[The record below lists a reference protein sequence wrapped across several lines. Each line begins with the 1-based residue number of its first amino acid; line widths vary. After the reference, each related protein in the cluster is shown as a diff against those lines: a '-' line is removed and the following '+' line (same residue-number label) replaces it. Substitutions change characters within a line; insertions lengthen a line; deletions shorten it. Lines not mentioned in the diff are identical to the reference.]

1 MSAGKTAL
9 IASFTLA
16 LIASTPSIKPLRATS
31 AAQTTSSGPSNTGNR
46 LLCGRYSLSFSADVI
61 PVGKI
66 AGAGVIAAD
75 CHGNFTDGDETITD
89 LSGTVC
95 SGKLA
100 GNYSLS
106 SSGLGTAS
114 LSFLP
119 ANPTT
124 ACPIVVFTETLVVGE
139 NGGIVKAVNT
149 GGGEVTTQ
157 EEWILQH

>member
-1 MSAGKTAL
+1 MSAGKTTL
-9 IASFTLA
+9 IASLTLA
-16 LIASTPSIKPLRATS
+16 LIASAPSIKLLRSTS
-31 AAQTTSSGPSNTGNR
+31 AAQVTSSGPSNTGNR

-100 GNYSLS
+100 GSYSLNA
-106 SSGLGTAS
+106 SGFGTAS

-124 ACPIVVFTETLVVGE
+124 ACPIVVFTEALAVAQ
-139 NGGIVKAVNT
+139 NGSIVKAVNT
-149 GGGEVTTQ
+149 GGGEVTIQ
-157 EEWILQH
+157 EEWFLQR